1 MCTRT
6 LQIQLV
12 QNENNKKCCIC
23 NSLFC
28 RNRSKKWEKMRI
40 QKIGIKSFRYIESK
54 IGASSYLG
62 CSII

>member
-12 QNENNKKCCIC
+12 QNENDKKCCIC

-54 IGASSYLG
+54 IGDPLF
-62 CSII
+62 